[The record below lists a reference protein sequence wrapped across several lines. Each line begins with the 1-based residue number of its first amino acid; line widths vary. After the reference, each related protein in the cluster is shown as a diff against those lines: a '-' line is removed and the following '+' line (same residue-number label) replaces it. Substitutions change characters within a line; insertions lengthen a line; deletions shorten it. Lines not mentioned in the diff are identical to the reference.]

1 MTYLACRAQPISL
14 GRGRD
19 KYEDPS
25 TPLGYVDRI
34 VEANQQAAV
43 AVTPG
48 HAHLV
53 RNIDTNGRTLYLS
66 VCVDTP
72 FNVTDVATDYKVWS
86 STSILSSVIQ

>member
-1 MTYLACRAQPISL
+1 M
-14 GRGRD
+14 
-19 KYEDPS
+19 
-25 TPLGYVDRI
+25 DRI

-43 AVTPG
+43 AITPG

-66 VCVDTP
+66 VCVDMP
-72 FNVTDVATDYKVWS
+72 FNVTDAATDYKVWS